1 MRAKR
6 GVARVFAAITM
17 LMGLSLGMLLG
28 GSRAGSV
35 PEASGE
41 EGGGAGPLVL
51 PAAWE
56 YSAPLI
62 SPTKREHDQSV
73 SQKDPSV
80 VFAGGRW
87 HVFMTIKCEGLT
99 AMEYCSFDRWE
110 NADRAPRT
118 ILRVSQSRYYGA
130 PQVFYFRPQRK
141 WYLIYQVGV
150 PGQNK
155 MWVAYSTTTDIAD
168 PTSWTQAQPILAG
181 DDKDPRQEG
190 GLDYWVVCDDQR
202 AYLFLTSLDGKMWRL
217 WTRLEDF
224 PRGFGQC
231 ELALQADIFEASHTY
246 RLKGRRQY
254 LTIVE
259 ANPGGRRFYKAY
271 VADRLDGPWRPVGDS
286 AEKPFASWHNVRPA
300 PGVEAWTDNISHGEL
315 IRVGNDETM
324 VVDPAHL
331 RFVFQGMLESEKGGK
346 DYGRF
351 SWRIGIL
358 TPVQQARRARQRKG
372 D

>member
-35 PEASGE
+35 PEASGD

-62 SPTKREHDQSV
+62 SPARREHDQSV
-73 SQKDPSV
+73 SQKDPTV

-358 TPVQQARRARQRKG
+358 TPVQQARRARQREG